1 MDELTQALS
10 TPPTLQYKENADI
23 VKAHKA
29 EIEKAL
35 Q

>member
-1 MDELTQALS
+1 LPGT
-10 TPPTLQYKENADI
+10 TPKLQYKENVDI